1 MPNKHPLANC
11 EGCPL
16 EKRDCA
22 PTHGPDNAS
31 VVLVS
36 RSPGRYDAMAR
47 KPFAG
52 MSGLVVD
59 HLLQENGVNRDS
71 IKTTNVVLCETDDP
85 PKDAIRRCKPR
96 LDSDLLSAD
105 TIIAAGAEA
114 AREIAKTT
122 LSKGRGLVHER
133 IATENGRI
141 KQQRVVITNNP
152 AAVIRD
158 SDNYPNLVNDFRL
171 ALNPP
176 PPVTLPTVTVCDNRR
191 SILAALK
198 QISQADFVASDL
210 EGHRPHIEVAG
221 FAVRESEA
229 YVITRKGIEACWDE
243 LKALYEKPRHRWLW
257 HNGIYDVKLLKDNN
271 IAGRVDEDTF
281 AMSYVLDERP
291 GTHSLG
297 YLLRLHLGWPNYE
310 PESVEKYKE
319 TGVLPEDPF
328 ELYDY
333 NGKDTGGTL
342 QLFDTLNNPVTEEGL
357 NDLYYK
363 QYIPFFNALTDIE
376 RRGFIYDVERAA
388 DLNEEVVIPLL
399 RQLTGELASIAGLEL
414 YNPMSTKQTRAV
426 VYGRWQLKHKLRDT
440 GKKKRQT
447 GFDKDVRR
455 EIREGRFTSS
465 PRARSKL
472 IEFATVY
479 DRFRTVETQRG
490 TFIEGLIKRT
500 KPGGRLYCEFNPC
513 GTVTGRTSS
522 RNPNFQNITREAK
535 DVVPGIREL
544 FLPSPGNVIVSA
556 DYSQAE
562 LRCIAKFSQCKGMLD
577 IYRDS
582 SRSLH
587 KETAA
592 KFYGPNYTKE
602 EYVKS
607 KNINFGVCY
616 LQGAES
622 FAQMYTMPVD
632 EARAYIDYWFQ
643 MFPEVT
649 QWIEEV
655 KERIEKDNVLV
666 SPFGSKRRFHLI
678 TPDNVKELHREG
690 VNFVPQNT
698 AGHLTIAAIIE
709 LWKLGIPIISTVH
722 DSIIADV
729 PEDEA
734 LEVAKVM
741 KDAME
746 SMAAERLGWDDLPF
760 KVDVSIGESWGAVE
774 EVEVMPLAA

>member
-1 MPNKHPLANC
+1 MASVSKHPLADC
-11 EGCPL
+11 DGCPL
-16 EKRDCA
+16 QSRDA
-22 PTHGPDNAS
+22 ALTTGPEDAG

-59 HLLQENGVNRDS
+59 SLLDQNGYKREQ
-71 IKTTNVVLCETDDP
+71 IKCTNIVLCESDDP
-85 PKDAIRRCKPR
+85 PKEAIRRCKPR
-96 LDSDLLSAD
+96 LEADMDSAH
-105 TIIAAGAEA
+105 TIIAAGAEP
-114 AREIAKTT
+114 AREIAKKTIT
-122 LSKGRGLVHER
+122 SGRGIVHER
-133 IATENGRI
+133 INSRM
-141 KQQRVVITNNP
+141 QLQRVIVTNNP

-158 SDNYPNLVNDFRL
+158 SDNFPNLVDDFRL

-191 SILAALK
+191 SVQSALK
-198 QISQADFVASDL
+198 QLYQATYIASDL
-210 EGHRPHIEVAG
+210 EGHRPHIECAG
-221 FAVRESEA
+221 FSVRESES
-229 YVITRKGIEACWDE
+229 YVFTRKALELCWDE
-243 LKALYEKPRHRWLW
+243 VKSLFEAESLQWLW
-257 HNGIYDVKLLKDNN
+257 HNGIYDVKLLKDNG
-271 IAGRVDEDTF
+271 IHAHIDDDTF
-281 AMSYVLDERP
+281 AQSYLLDERP

-319 TGVLPEDPF
+319 TGVLPEDIY

-342 QLFDTLNNPVTEEGL
+342 QLHNALINKVIDEGFVK
-357 NDLYYK
+357 LYRE
-363 QYIPFFNALTDIE
+363 QYVPFFNALTDIE
-376 RRGFIYDVERAA
+376 RRGFIYDVERAC

-399 RQLTGELASIAGLEL
+399 RQLTTDLAKIADVEL
-414 YNPMSTKQTRAV
+414 YKPMSTKMTRAI
-426 VYGRWQLKHKLRDT
+426 VYDRWGLKHGLRDS
-440 GKKKRQT
+440 GKKKRSI

-455 EIREGRFTSS
+455 EIREGRFTSNA
-465 PRARSKL
+465 RARDKL
-472 IEFATVY
+472 VEFATVY

-490 TFIEGLIKRT
+490 TFIEGLIKKVR
-500 KPGGRLYCEFNPC
+500 PDGRLYCEFNPC

-522 RNPNFQNITREAK
+522 RNPNFQNITREAR
-535 DVVPGIREL
+535 DVVPGIRDL
-544 FLPSPGNVIVSA
+544 FLPSPGNVLVQA

-562 LRCIAKFSQCKGMLD
+562 LRCIAKFSGSKGLLD

-616 LQGAES
+616 LQGAAS
-622 FAQMYTMPVD
+622 FAQMYTMPQA
-632 EARAYIDYWFQ
+632 EAQAYIDTWFNT
-643 MFPEVT
+643 FPEIIE
-649 QWIEEV
+649 WINEV
-655 KERIEKDNVLV
+655 KERIDKDTELR
-666 SPFGSKRRFHLI
+666 SPWGSKRRFHLI
-678 TPDNVKELHREG
+678 TPENVNDCYREG
-690 VNFVPQNT
+690 VNFLPQNT

-709 LWKLGIPIISTVH
+709 LWKLDIPVINSIH
-722 DSIIADV
+722 DSILADV

-734 LEVAKVM
+734 EDVAKVM
-741 KDAME
+741 VDVM
-746 SMAAERLGWDDLPF
+746 SRMPVERLEWDDLPF
-760 KVDVSIGESWGAVE
+760 TADVSVGPSWGEVE
-774 EVEVMPLAA
+774 EMELIAA